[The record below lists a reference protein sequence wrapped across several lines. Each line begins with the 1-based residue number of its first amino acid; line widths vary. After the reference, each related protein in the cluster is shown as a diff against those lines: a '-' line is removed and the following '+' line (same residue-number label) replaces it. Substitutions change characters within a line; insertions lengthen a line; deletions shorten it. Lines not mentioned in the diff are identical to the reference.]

1 MYIRARKNAL
11 KTINKQPQHN
21 QCAQNS
27 TLNQKIKQV
36 ITAVFPQW
44 GVSVIYILL
53 YSLPY
58 SCNRWAQ
65 KGVPRGIQSMM
76 D

>member
-1 MYIRARKNAL
+1 MHLHAHIHPF
-11 KTINKQPQHN
+11 KTINKQPQRN

-27 TLNQKIKQV
+27 TFNQKIKRV

-65 KGVPRGIQSMM
+65 KGVPKGIQSMM

>member
-1 MYIRARKNAL
+1 MNAL

-27 TLNQKIKQV
+27 TFKV
-36 ITAVFPQW
+36 ITAVFPQR

-65 KGVPRGIQSMM
+65 KGVPKGIQSMM